1 MPVSVNIYIVQ
12 FLFALLHF
20 VTEHHFESHFPNEME
35 TTKWFVYYVRLC
47 ILNENYGK
55 HGILS

>member
-35 TTKWFVYYVRLC
+35 TTK
-47 ILNENYGK
+47 
-55 HGILS
+55 